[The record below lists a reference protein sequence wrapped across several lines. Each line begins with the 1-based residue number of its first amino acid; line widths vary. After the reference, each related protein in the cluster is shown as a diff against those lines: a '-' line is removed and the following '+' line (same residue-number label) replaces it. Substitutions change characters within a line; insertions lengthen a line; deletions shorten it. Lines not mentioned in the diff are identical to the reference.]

1 MSSCELKKETLLY
14 IDSTKTYPSNFLD
27 FVDEIYKP
35 SNCSPTI
42 RSTDIPSSSSYF
54 CFFIKSCFEITWNNF
69 FMARICVEKHRVKP
83 IIYMLS
89 LLTYSSASKQAS
101 RRVERCYFSLP
112 LTSSPDLRNLFR
124 RPCDRSEKAGERERR
139 GAPSNAISSYFYFP
153 LRMRGCVRGCTPVHA
168 HQVGSS
174 VKRPAIIADID
185 LRYIVYRPQL
195 PLFFAIR
202 IFYQLRLPLSDQFFP
217 FQIQDFIT

>member
-1 MSSCELKKETLLY
+1 MRRETPSETDY
-14 IDSTKTYPSNFLD
+14 IHT
-27 FVDEIYKP
+27 
-35 SNCSPTI
+35 
-42 RSTDIPSSSSYF
+42 
-54 CFFIKSCFEITWNNF
+54 FFTHVF
-69 FMARICVEKHRVKP
+69 FR
-83 IIYMLS
+83 
-89 LLTYSSASKQAS
+89 KQAS
-101 RRVERCYFSLP
+101 LEKGGEMLLFI
-112 LTSSPDLRNLFR
+112 TSSPDLRNLFR

-139 GAPSNAISSYFYFP
+139 GAPSNVISSYFYFP